1 MNDLTRA
8 AVGSLKSADISPAAY
23 GAIGGGLGTA
33 GLLSIPAIYGA
44 MSSPG
49 GHRAEGAYRGV
60 RRFGAGLVGG
70 ALGGLAGGGL
80 GGAIGHDVFRTDGGA
95 GVSAGIGG
103 LLGAGLGAY
112 GGDALSR
119 YLMGGKP
126 SYERNQEE
134 VDAANNSPIRGTV
147 SVLAGGMPDILN
159 PETVGMT
166 ESRDPEMH
174 SKQVNHGAGRAL
186 GTGVGAVAGG
196 VGGQLLAQH
205 IMESNGGK
213 LNAAALAA
221 LLGVPLLG
229 GLAGYGVGS
238 AMMGKYP
245 RDKKHQ

>member
-60 RRFGAGLVGG
+60 RRFGS
-70 ALGGLAGGGL
+70 GLAGGIL
-80 GGAIGHDVFRTDGGA
+80 GGVTGAALGGGAGYGMFGTDGG
-95 GVSAGIGG
+95 GWGAGIGG

-119 YLMGGKP
+119 YMMGGKP

-147 SVLAGGMPDILN
+147 SVLAGGVPDILN
-159 PETVGMT
+159 PETAGVT

-186 GTGVGAVAGG
+186 GTGAGLVAGG
-196 VGGQLLAQH
+196 MGGQILAQH

-221 LLGVPLLG
+221 LLGVPILG

-245 RDKKHQ
+245 RDKKQQ